1 MFVLVYILFKCTSCK
16 VKGIPYPG
24 SEIILED
31 GTEGLA
37 MRFKGIKE
45 DLRETVSSR
54 HDQNAAVMN
63 ASIRPNQ
70 LTF

>member
-1 MFVLVYILFKCTSCK
+1 MFFLVYILFKCTSCK

-37 MRFKGIKE
+37 M

-63 ASIRPNQ
+63 ASIRPN
-70 LTF
+70 